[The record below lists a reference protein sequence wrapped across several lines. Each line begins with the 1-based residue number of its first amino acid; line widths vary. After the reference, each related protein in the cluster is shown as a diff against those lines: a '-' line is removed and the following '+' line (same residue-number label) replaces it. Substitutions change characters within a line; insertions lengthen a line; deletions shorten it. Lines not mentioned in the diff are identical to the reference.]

1 MAAEGP
7 IMHWFVGT
15 VNGSGVL
22 EVRATTSMPAF
33 AILSVQPGLPE
44 STFRDILVPIW
55 PGVRTLA
62 SGVPKG
68 VEQDE

>member
-7 IMHWFVGT
+7 IMHWFVDT
-15 VNGSGVL
+15 VNGSGAL

-62 SGVPKG
+62 SGVQKG